1 MPAKATALT
10 KKNIWETL
18 SGVDVKPRLK
28 DRGGFSYLPWAD
40 AWGLLMG
47 EFPEAEF
54 HEGEFTHA
62 NGTVLDAQF
71 YPDETARV
79 TVAVTIGEHTLSMW
93 LPVMDYNNNAVKN
106 PGARDISDAKARCLV
121 KTLAMFG
128 LGHSVYAGAV
138 DEVHDEP
145 APEPQPPAAKK
156 ARASSKPPQG
166 RLKPNGKLTKEERSR
181 VAAAAIDRAIELKLK
196 PSEAATIGRDSVK
209 AMGFDQSSEIPSDK
223 LSVLLN
229 GIKSWKASEEEVP
242 F

>member
-1 MPAKATALT
+1 MAAKATALT
-10 KKNIWETL
+10 KQQIWERL

-28 DRGGFSYLPWAD
+28 DRGDFSYLPWAD

-54 HEGEFTHA
+54 HEGEFQHA

-79 TVAVTIGEHTLSMW
+79 TVAVTIGDHTLSMW
-93 LPVMDYNNNAVKN
+93 LPVMDMRNNAIKN
-106 PGARDISDAKARCLV
+106 PNAREISDAKARCHV

-145 APEPQPPAAKK
+145 APAPQPPAPKKVAAKSNGK
-156 ARASSKPPQG
+156 A
-166 RLKPNGKLTKEERSR
+166 NGKLSPEQLQQVTQ
-181 VAAAAIDRAIELKLK
+181 AAVERAIELGLK
-196 PSEAATIGRDSVK
+196 DKDMPKIGKDAVT
-209 AMGFDQSSEIPSDK
+209 ALGFDGSKDVPASKIDTLLDEIRKWTPGKEEIP
-223 LSVLLN
+223 
-229 GIKSWKASEEEVP
+229 

>member
-10 KKNIWETL
+10 KKHIWETL
-18 SGVDVKPRLK
+18 SAIEVKGHLK
-28 DRGGFSYLPWAD
+28 QRGQFSYLPWAN
-40 AWGLLMG
+40 AWGLLMSA
-47 EFPEAEF
+47 FPEAEF

-62 NGTVLDAQF
+62 NGTTLDAQF

-93 LPVMDYNNNAVKN
+93 LPVMDMRNNAIKN
-106 PGARDISDAKARCLV
+106 PNAREISDAKARCLV

-145 APEPQPPAAKK
+145 APHAIARAVPEPPAP
-156 ARASSKPPQG
+156 S
-166 RLKPNGKLTKEERSR
+166 NGKANGLLSPAQLQQVTQ
-181 VAAAAIDRAIELKLK
+181 AAVERAIELGLK
-196 PSEAATIGRDSVK
+196 DKDMPKIGKDAVK
-209 AMGFDQSSEIPSDK
+209 AMGFDGSKDVPASKLDTLLSEIQKWTPGK
-223 LSVLLN
+223 
-229 GIKSWKASEEEVP
+229 EEVP